1 MLGTVTEFAVD
12 DALSIRAGMEAL
24 EAARQAAWKRP
35 PSPPSNLCECSHPA
49 THLHRSGTRV
59 CSGCLKPKL
68 GVL

>member
-1 MLGTVTEFAVD
+1 MTAFAAD
-12 DALSIRAGMEAL
+12 DAPSIRSRMDEL

-35 PSPPSNLCECSHPA
+35 PAPPSNLCNCNHPG